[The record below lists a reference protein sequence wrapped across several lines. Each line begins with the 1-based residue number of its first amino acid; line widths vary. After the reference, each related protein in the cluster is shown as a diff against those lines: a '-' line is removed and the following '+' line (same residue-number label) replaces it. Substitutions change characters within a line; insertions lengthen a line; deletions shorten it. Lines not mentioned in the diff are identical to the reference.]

1 MLCRNQR
8 QPRTSKGFA
17 RRFGRSANFG
27 AFGEVLAENLTRCH
41 TESFH
46 DYNLVIFSVAF
57 GEILDQ
63 NLTKCLKNDSEK
75 GNDEKVYDDS
85 GIF

>member
-1 MLCRNQR
+1 MDFSSSTFLAD
-8 QPRTSKGFA
+8 FE
-17 RRFGRSANFG
+17 

-63 NLTKCLKNDSEK
+63 NLTKCHKNLADPAK
-75 GNDEKVYDDS
+75 PPGD
-85 GIF
+85 IF